1 MIHPHLDAA
10 MPKAGGEY
18 DSVYGKITT
27 EWSGL
32 PNRGFSLKV
41 VIPATTSATVYLP
54 VISGT
59 TVAEDGAPV
68 ATHQENGSQIV
79 EIGSGTYH
87 FDVK

>member
-1 MIHPHLDAA
+1 
-10 MPKAGGEY
+10 
-18 DSVYGKITT
+18 
-27 EWSGL
+27 
-32 PNRGFSLKV
+32 
-41 VIPATTSATVYLP
+41 

-68 ATHQENGSQIV
+68 ATHQENGSHIV